1 MLSVG
6 GEVEEDSFLPTETH
20 NNKQKRR
27 EINDINMSRGWGFV
41 SSVQHLMTNIFKDK
55 HASCLTITIKKVF
68 LFAFAYYC
76 AHFFFFKCTITASW
90 FCIGEYEMNDRC
102 VCESTS
108 YVT

>member
-20 NNKQKRR
+20 NNKQERR

-55 HASCLTITIKKVF
+55 HASCLTITIKKSFFVCICLLLRTLF
-68 LFAFAYYC
+68 LLQVYNNCKLVLY
-76 AHFFFFKCTITASW
+76 
-90 FCIGEYEMNDRC
+90 RR
-102 VCESTS
+102 V
-108 YVT
+108 